1 MSVTSPSVSMTLQEW
16 DADESYPDQHVELVH
31 GMPEVSPPERLGN
44 RRITTRVVGLL
55 LGALP
60 PGWMPVTEVD
70 VTVDAQAPTV
80 RRPDVAVVS
89 DAAPDAVGR
98 HDPVLVSLVV
108 EVVSPTSRARDWVT
122 KQAEYAAAGIGAYLV
137 IDPGR
142 NVLAL
147 FSDPGPGG
155 YATRTGDGG
164 TAVWRLDGADILIR
178 LDDLLGA

>member
-1 MSVTSPSVSMTLQEW
+1 MPVTSPGASMTLQEW

-31 GMPEVSPPERLGN
+31 GVPEVNPPERLGN
-44 RRITTRVVGLL
+44 RRIITRVVGLL

-89 DAAPDAVGR
+89 DAASDGAGR
-98 HDPVLVSLVV
+98 HDPALVALVV
-108 EVVSPTSRARDWVT
+108 EVVSPTSRALDWVT
-122 KQAEYAAAGIGAYLV
+122 KQAEYATAGIGAYLV

-142 NVLAL
+142 NALAL
-147 FSDPGPGG
+147 FTGPGADG
-155 YATRTGDGG
+155 YATRAGDSH
-164 TAVWRLDGADILIR
+164 AAICRIDDAELRIR
-178 LDDLLGA
+178 LVDVLVT